1 MVAIASAVLGA
12 VGYVIAPGLL
22 RLMGVEPEVFTGALP
37 FMRVSFIGLVTVFG
51 FSMFQAVLR
60 GVGEV
65 TLPLYIVLGTVILN
79 FILDPLFIFGW
90 GPIPAE
96 GVAGAAYATLPASV
110 DVDTVT
116 KGTGES
122 PTRDDIA
129 LVNYKGMLPG
139 GKVFDEGKQAV
150 LPLSEV
156 VPGFTKA
163 LEQMQRG
170 GKYKVH
176 IPAKLAYGEKG
187 AGPIPPN
194 TDLDF
199 DIELLDF
206 KSRAEVEQQQRI
218 LQQLQQMQM
227 GGAAAGVPGAPGA
240 GVPQGVPPQQ

>member
-1 MVAIASAVLGA
+1 MTEITRVPLQPIAKGSLTKLWLGIAVVAL
-12 VGYVIAPGLL
+12 VG
-22 RLMGVEPEVFTGALP
+22 
-37 FMRVSFIGLVTVFG
+37 
-51 FSMFQAVLR
+51 
-60 GVGEV
+60 
-65 TLPLYIVLGTVILN
+65 
-79 FILDPLFIFGW
+79 
-90 GPIPAE
+90 
-96 GVAGAAYATLPASV
+96 AGAAYATLPASV

-129 LVNYKGMLPG
+129 LVNYKGMLPD

-227 GGAAAGVPGAPGA
+227 GGGAAGVPGAPGA
-240 GVPQGVPPQQ
+240 GIPQGVPPQQ

>member
-1 MVAIASAVLGA
+1 MTEITRVPLQPIAKGSLTKLWLGIAVVA
-12 VGYVIAPGLL
+12 
-22 RLMGVEPEVFTGALP
+22 
-37 FMRVSFIGLVTVFG
+37 LV
-51 FSMFQAVLR
+51 
-60 GVGEV
+60 
-65 TLPLYIVLGTVILN
+65 
-79 FILDPLFIFGW
+79 
-90 GPIPAE
+90 
-96 GVAGAAYATLPASV
+96 VAGDAYATLPASV

-129 LVNYKGMLPG
+129 LVNYKGMLPD

-227 GGAAAGVPGAPGA
+227 GGGAAGVPGAPGA

>member
-1 MVAIASAVLGA
+1 MTEITRVPLQPIAKGSLTKLWLGIAVVALLG
-12 VGYVIAPGLL
+12 
-22 RLMGVEPEVFTGALP
+22 
-37 FMRVSFIGLVTVFG
+37 
-51 FSMFQAVLR
+51 
-60 GVGEV
+60 
-65 TLPLYIVLGTVILN
+65 
-79 FILDPLFIFGW
+79 
-90 GPIPAE
+90 
-96 GVAGAAYATLPASV
+96 AGAAYATLPASV

-129 LVNYKGMLPG
+129 LVNYKGMLPD

-227 GGAAAGVPGAPGA
+227 GGGAAGVPGAPGA
-240 GVPQGVPPQQ
+240 GIPQGVPPQQ

>member
-1 MVAIASAVLGA
+1 MTEITRVPLQPIAKGSLTKLWLGIAVVALLG
-12 VGYVIAPGLL
+12 
-22 RLMGVEPEVFTGALP
+22 
-37 FMRVSFIGLVTVFG
+37 
-51 FSMFQAVLR
+51 
-60 GVGEV
+60 
-65 TLPLYIVLGTVILN
+65 
-79 FILDPLFIFGW
+79 
-90 GPIPAE
+90 
-96 GVAGAAYATLPASV
+96 AGAAYATLPASV
-110 DVDTVT
+110 DVDTVS

-129 LVNYKGMLPG
+129 LVNYKGMLPD

-227 GGAAAGVPGAPGA
+227 GGGAAGVPGAPGA